1 MNLNHI
7 EDIYPL
13 SPMQQGML
21 FHTIYASGS
30 NIYFTQFCCTLKGQ
44 LDIENLERAWQQT
57 VNRHPT
63 LRTSFMWEGLDQP
76 VQVVSRQVSMP
87 LTQHDWRAFS
97 ETEQHKRIA
106 EFISADRRR
115 GFELSKPPLMRL
127 ALFQLADETFHF
139 VWSCHHILMDGWSLG
154 LLMTELFTFYEAARH
169 RQQPALAPLHPYRDY
184 IAWLQRQ
191 SMTNAEAYWRRM
203 LKDLTAPTPLAV
215 DRPGGLVPDAERV
228 FDDQRV
234 VLSAE
239 TTAALQTL
247 ARRHWLTL
255 NTIVQGAWAVL
266 LNRYSGSEDVVFG
279 ATVSGRPPELE
290 GVESMIGL
298 FINTL
303 PVRVR
308 VTPEESLLSW
318 LKRLQQQ
325 QVETRQYEFS
335 PLVQIQQWSDVP
347 RGLPL
352 FESILAFENF
362 PSEAPSAKRKATLEK
377 SDGRVIERN
386 NYAIALVVS
395 PGSKLNLRITYDC
408 SRFNAETISRTLD
421 HLRSLLERISEGL
434 EQNLSS
440 LSPVTEAERHRFVVE
455 WNQTAA
461 EYPNETCIHN
471 LFERQVEETPDSF
484 AAEFEGEQLTYAELN
499 ARANQLAHHLRSLGV
514 APGVRVGLCLEHSLE
529 TLIALLG
536 TLKAGGVYV
545 PLEPAHPKAKLAFVL
560 TDAAI
565 PVLLTQQRLV
575 DRLPETDAKIICLDT
590 GWAEIATASV
600 ENPRDVVKAIDT
612 AYVIY
617 TSGSTGQPKGV
628 KIQHAALTNYIWW
641 ARDVYLQNE
650 KLDFPLY
657 SSLAF
662 DLTITSIYTPLITGN
677 KVVVYRN
684 GNRELP
690 LFDVMRDNKAGILKL
705 TPSHL
710 SIIKENDNSGSNIK
724 RLIVGGEAFESKL
737 ASEIHRS
744 FGGHVEI
751 FNEYGPTEATV
762 GCMIHKYDPERDTRL
777 MVPIGIPAANT
788 QIYVLDEQLNPV
800 AQNVVGEL
808 YIAGDGL
815 TEGYLNRE
823 ELTRERCIE
832 NPFAPGKR
840 MYKSGDLAR
849 RLPDGRLELLGRR
862 DDQVKFH
869 GYRVELNEIRSNLNK
884 HPQVR
889 DSIAVVT
896 RDKNGNDVMIAY
908 YVSRQELEA
917 SQLRSFLAEY
927 IIEETI
933 PNIFAHLKKLPLTLN
948 GKVNLRAL
956 PTLAEIKQ
964 TQHRVFDAPR
974 TDIETML
981 AGIWSHVLNVEQVG
995 AHDNFFELGGHSLIA
1010 TQLIS
1015 RVREAFDVD
1024 VQLSALFES
1033 PTVAGL
1039 AAKIDAIQS
1048 AERRVTTP
1056 PISRVSRDGEMP
1068 LSYAQQRLWF
1078 LAQLNPGDTS
1088 YNIHKS
1094 VRLKGRLDIP
1104 ALEQTLTEI
1113 VRRHESLRTSFPARN
1128 GSPVQVI
1135 ATAQPFKLEVVSL
1148 EDFAPDEREAQA
1160 RRLAT
1165 EEGCRSFD
1173 LSCGL
1178 MLRARLL
1185 RLDEEEHVLLFTMHH
1200 IVSDAWSTGVLVREV
1215 TALYEAISK
1224 GQPATLP
1231 ELPIQ
1236 YADFAHWQHSWLQD
1250 EVGETHLRYWTQ
1262 QLARL
1267 PQMPQFPTDYP
1278 RPAVQSNHGAFHVQT
1293 FSKDTSDALKALSN
1307 RQGVTLFMTLLSVFH
1322 IVLGHYSRR
1331 DEIPIGIDVAN
1342 RNRAETEGLIGLFVN
1357 QLVLLIDQS
1366 GDLCFRQFLEKV
1378 RELSLAGYAHQDLPF
1393 DRLVEALNPERV
1405 LSHNPLFQVMFG
1417 FQNTSTSTLELPG
1430 LKLSGANV
1438 GAEIAVFELSLY
1450 MAEREQ
1456 GLTGTWA
1463 CRTSLYDP
1471 STIVRFAEYFEL
1483 LLDRILKDTE
1493 VSLKTLRE
1501 LLVNADREREQAKRE
1516 EFKAAR
1522 SRRLKNVNERF
1533 NVPQAP
1539 ASPTQDFNSGI

>member
-1 MNLNHI
+1 
-7 EDIYPL
+7 
-13 SPMQQGML
+13 
-21 FHTIYASGS
+21 
-30 NIYFTQFCCTLKGQ
+30 
-44 LDIENLERAWQQT
+44 
-57 VNRHPT
+57 
-63 LRTSFMWEGLDQP
+63 
-76 VQVVSRQVSMP
+76 
-87 LTQHDWRAFS
+87 
-97 ETEQHKRIA
+97 
-106 EFISADRRR
+106 
-115 GFELSKPPLMRL
+115 
-127 ALFQLADETFHF
+127 
-139 VWSCHHILMDGWSLG
+139 
-154 LLMTELFTFYEAARH
+154 
-169 RQQPALAPLHPYRDY
+169 
-184 IAWLQRQ
+184 
-191 SMTNAEAYWRRM
+191 MTNAEAYWRKI
-203 LKDLTAPTPLAV
+203 LKDFTAPTPLAV
-215 DRPGGLVPDAERV
+215 DRSATRDAEPV
-228 FDDQRV
+228 FDDQRA
-234 VLSAE
+234 VLSTE
-239 TTAALQTL
+239 TTAALQSL
-247 ARRHWLTL
+247 ARQHQLTL

-308 VTPEESLLSW
+308 VSPEESLLSW
-318 LKRLQQQ
+318 LKRLQEQ

-362 PSEAPSAKRKATLEK
+362 PSGGSSTNHKPSLEQ
-377 SDGRVIERN
+377 SGGRVIERN
-386 NYAIALVVS
+386 NYPIALVVS
-395 PGSKLNLRITYDC
+395 PGSELHLRITYDC
-408 SRFNAETISRTLD
+408 ARFNAETISRTLD
-421 HLRSLLERISEGL
+421 HLRSVLERISEGL
-434 EQNLSS
+434 EQNLSA
-440 LSPVTEAERHRFVVE
+440 LSPLTEAERHRFVVE

-461 EYPNETCIHN
+461 EYPKETCIHN
-471 LFERQVEETPDSF
+471 LFEKQVEETPEAI
-484 AAEFEGEQLTYAELN
+484 AAEFEGEQLTYADLN

-536 TLKAGGVYV
+536 TLKAGGVYI
-545 PLEPAHPKAKLAFVL
+545 PLEPAHPKAKLAFVIA
-560 TDAAI
+560 DAAM

-575 DRLPETDAKIICLDT
+575 ERLPETDAKIICLDT
-590 GWAEIATASV
+590 GWAEIAAASV
-600 ENPRDVVKAIDT
+600 ENPRDVVNASDT

-650 KLDFPLY
+650 RLDFPLY

-684 GNRELP
+684 ANRELP
-690 LFDVMRDNKAGILKL
+690 IFDVMRDNKVGILKL

-737 ASEIHRS
+737 ASDIHRS
-744 FGGHVEI
+744 FGGRVEI

-800 AQNVVGEL
+800 AENVVGEL

-823 ELTRERCIE
+823 ELTRERCID
-832 NPFAPGKR
+832 NPFVPGKR
-840 MYKSGDLAR
+840 MYRSGDLAR
-849 RLPDGRLELLGRR
+849 RLPDGGLELLGRR

-869 GYRVELNEIRSNLNK
+869 GHRVELNEIRSNLNK

-889 DSIAVVT
+889 DSIAVVAK
-896 RDKNGNDVMIAY
+896 DKNGNDVMIAY

-917 SQLRSFLAEY
+917 GQLRSFLAEH

-948 GKVNLRAL
+948 GKVNLQAL

-974 TDIETML
+974 TDIEKML
-981 AGIWSHVLNVEQVG
+981 AGIWSHTLNVEVG

-1039 AAKIDAIQS
+1039 AAKIEAIRS
-1048 AERRVTTP
+1048 ADRHVTTP
-1056 PISRVSRDGEMP
+1056 PIERVSRDGELP

-1078 LAQLNPGDTS
+1078 LDQLNPGNTS

-1094 VRLKGRLDIP
+1094 VRLKGQLDVP

-1113 VRRHESLRTSFPARN
+1113 IKRHESLRTSFPARN

-1135 ATAQPFKLEVVSL
+1135 APAHAFTLEVVNL
-1148 EDFAPDEREAQA
+1148 EALEPDERELQA
-1160 RRLAT
+1160 HRLAAGRGT
-1165 EEGCRSFD
+1165 PPVRSLLRPD
-1173 LSCGL
+1173 AARVTAPPRRRRTRAALYDASYRQRCMVHG
-1178 MLRARLL
+1178 RAR
-1185 RLDEEEHVLLFTMHH
+1185 
-1200 IVSDAWSTGVLVREV
+1200 S
-1215 TALYEAISK
+1215 
-1224 GQPATLP
+1224 
-1231 ELPIQ
+1231 
-1236 YADFAHWQHSWLQD
+1236 
-1250 EVGETHLRYWTQ
+1250 
-1262 QLARL
+1262 
-1267 PQMPQFPTDYP
+1267 
-1278 RPAVQSNHGAFHVQT
+1278 
-1293 FSKDTSDALKALSN
+1293 
-1307 RQGVTLFMTLLSVFH
+1307 
-1322 IVLGHYSRR
+1322 
-1331 DEIPIGIDVAN
+1331 
-1342 RNRAETEGLIGLFVN
+1342 
-1357 QLVLLIDQS
+1357 
-1366 GDLCFRQFLEKV
+1366 
-1378 RELSLAGYAHQDLPF
+1378 
-1393 DRLVEALNPERV
+1393 
-1405 LSHNPLFQVMFG
+1405 
-1417 FQNTSTSTLELPG
+1417 
-1430 LKLSGANV
+1430 
-1438 GAEIAVFELSLY
+1438 
-1450 MAEREQ
+1450 
-1456 GLTGTWA
+1456 
-1463 CRTSLYDP
+1463 
-1471 STIVRFAEYFEL
+1471 
-1483 LLDRILKDTE
+1483 
-1493 VSLKTLRE
+1493 
-1501 LLVNADREREQAKRE
+1501 
-1516 EFKAAR
+1516 
-1522 SRRLKNVNERF
+1522 
-1533 NVPQAP
+1533 
-1539 ASPTQDFNSGI
+1539 

>member
-1 MNLNHI
+1 MNLNNI
-7 EDIYPL
+7 EDIYRL

-30 NIYFTQFCCTLKGQ
+30 NVYFTQFCCTLKGQ
-44 LDIENLERAWQQT
+44 LDVQHLERAWQQT

-63 LRTSFMWEGLDQP
+63 LRTSFMWEGLDEP
-76 VQVVSRQVSMP
+76 VQVVSRQVNMP
-87 LTQHDWRAFS
+87 LTQHDWRALS
-97 ETEQHKRIA
+97 ETEQRERLE
-106 EFISADRRR
+106 EFIRTDRQR
-115 GFELSKPPLMRL
+115 GFELSKAPLMRL
-127 ALFQLADETFHF
+127 ALFQLSDDTFHL

-154 LLMTELFTFYEAARH
+154 LLIREVFVFYEAARYE
-169 RQQPALAPLHPYRDY
+169 QQPALDPVRPYRDY

-191 SMTNAEAYWRRM
+191 SMTDAEAYWRKT
-203 LKDLTAPTPLAV
+203 LKDFTAPTPLAT
-215 DRPGGLVPDAERV
+215 DRPGTLAPDAESV
-228 FDDQRV
+228 FDEQRA
-234 VLSAE
+234 VLSTE
-239 TTAALQTL
+239 TTAALQSL
-247 ARRHWLTL
+247 ARQHQLTL

-266 LNRYSGSEDVVFG
+266 LNRYSGSDDVVFG

-290 GVESMIGL
+290 GVETIIGL

-308 VTPEESLLSW
+308 VMPEESLLSW
-318 LKRLQQQ
+318 LKRLQEQ
-325 QVETRQYEFS
+325 QVEMRQYEFS
-335 PLVQIQQWSDVP
+335 PLVQVQQWSDVP

-362 PSEAPSAKRKATLEK
+362 PTGGPTANRKPTLER
-377 SDGRVIERN
+377 SEGRVIERN
-386 NYAIALVVS
+386 NYPIALVVS
-395 PGSKLNLRITYDC
+395 SGSELYLRISYDC
-408 SRFNAETISRTLD
+408 ARFNAETITRTLD
-421 HLRSLLERISEGL
+421 HLRSVLERISQGL
-434 EQNLSS
+434 EQNLSA
-440 LSPVTEAERHRFVVE
+440 LSPLTEAERHRFVVE

-461 EYPNETCIHN
+461 EYPKETCIHT
-471 LFERQVEETPDSF
+471 LFEQQVEETPEAF

-565 PVLLTQQRLV
+565 PVLLTQERLV
-575 DRLPETDAKIICLDT
+575 ERLPETGAKIICLDS
-590 GWAEIATASV
+590 GWSEIAGASV

-684 GNRELP
+684 ANRELP
-690 LFDVMRDNKAGILKL
+690 LFAVMRDNKVGVLKL

-710 SIIKENDNSGSNIK
+710 SMIKENDNSRSNIK

-737 ASEIHRS
+737 AGEIHRS
-744 FGGHVEI
+744 FGGRVEI

-762 GCMIHKYDPERDTRL
+762 GCMIHKFDPERDTRL

-800 AQNVVGEL
+800 AENVVGEL

-832 NPFAPGKR
+832 NPFTPGKR

-849 RLPDGRLELLGRR
+849 RLPDGGLELLGRR

-869 GYRVELNEIRSNLNK
+869 GHRVELNEIRSNLNK

-896 RDKNGNDVMIAY
+896 KDKNGNDVMIAY

-917 SQLRSFLAEY
+917 AQLRSFLAEH
-927 IIEETI
+927 IVEETI
-933 PNIFAHLKKLPLTLN
+933 PNIFAHLRKLPLTLN
-948 GKVNLRAL
+948 GKVNLQAL

-974 TDIETML
+974 TDIEKIL
-981 AGIWSHVLNVEQVG
+981 AGIWAHALNVEQVG

-1015 RVREAFDVD
+1015 RVREAFGID

-1039 AAKIDAIQS
+1039 AAKIEAIRS
-1048 AERRVTTP
+1048 AERHVTTP
-1056 PISRVSRDGEMP
+1056 PIERVSRDGEMP
-1068 LSYAQQRLWF
+1068 LSYAQERLWF
-1078 LAQLNPGDTS
+1078 LDQLNPGNTS

-1094 VRLKGRLDIP
+1094 IRLHGQLDIG

-1128 GSPVQVI
+1128 GTPVQVV
-1135 ATAQPFKLEVVSL
+1135 APAQPFKLEVVEL
-1148 EDFAPDEREAQA
+1148 ESFAPDERELRAHQ
-1160 RRLAT
+1160 LAT
-1165 EEGCRSFD
+1165 EEGSRPFD
-1173 LSCGL
+1173 LSRDP
-1178 MLRARLL
+1178 MLRARVL
-1185 RLDEEEHVLLFTMHH
+1185 RLGADEHVLLFTMHH
-1200 IVSDAWSTGVLVREV
+1200 IVSDAWSMGVLVREV
-1215 TALYEAISK
+1215 TALYQAISN
-1224 GQPATLP
+1224 GQSPALP

-1236 YADFAHWQHSWLQD
+1236 YADFAHWQRGWLQG
-1250 EVGETHLRYWTQ
+1250 EVGETHLRYWTG

-1267 PQMPQFPTDYP
+1267 PRMLEFPTDHP
-1278 RPAVQSNHGAFHVQT
+1278 RPPVQSYHGAFHAQT
-1293 FSKDTSDALKALSN
+1293 FSKEMTGALKALSN
-1307 RQGVTLFMTLLSVFH
+1307 KQGVTLFMTLLSAYH
-1322 IVLGHYSRR
+1322 IVLGHYSNR

-1342 RNRAETEGLIGLFVN
+1342 RNRVETEGLIGLFVN
-1357 QLVLLIDQS
+1357 QVVLLIDRS
-1366 GDLCFRQFLEKV
+1366 GDLCFREFLERV

-1430 LKLSGANV
+1430 LKLSGADV
-1438 GAEIAVFELSLY
+1438 GGERSVFELSLY
-1450 MAEREQ
+1450 MVEKEQ
-1456 GLTGTWA
+1456 GLIGTWA
-1463 CRTSLYDP
+1463 YRTSLFES

-1483 LLDRILKDTE
+1483 LLNRIVNDTE
-1493 VSLKTLRE
+1493 VSLKALRE
-1501 LLVNADREREQAKRE
+1501 LLVNADREREQAKLE
-1516 EFKAAR
+1516 KFKEAR
-1522 SRRLKNVNERF
+1522 RRRLKNVNERF
-1533 NVPQAP
+1533 QPIVESQP
-1539 ASPTQDFNSGI
+1539 ARDLTPGI

>member
-1 MNLNHI
+1 MSLNNI

-13 SPMQQGML
+13 SPMQQGIL
-21 FHTIYASGS
+21 FHTIYAPGS
-30 NIYFTQFCCTLKGQ
+30 SVYFTQFCCTLKGQ
-44 LDIENLERAWQQT
+44 LDVQNLERAWQQT
-57 VNRHPT
+57 VDRHPT
-63 LRTSFMWEGLDQP
+63 LRTACMWEGLDQP
-76 VQVVSRQVSMP
+76 VQVVVRNVNMP
-87 LTQHDWRAFS
+87 LAQHDLRGFS
-97 ETEQHKRIA
+97 ESEQQERIA
-106 EFISADRRR
+106 EYIRTDRQR
-115 GFELSKPPLMRL
+115 GFQLSEAPLMRL
-127 ALFQLADETFHF
+127 ALFHLADEVFHL
-139 VWSCHHILMDGWSLG
+139 VWSSHHILMDGWSVG
-154 LLMTELFTFYEAARH
+154 LLIGEVFAFYEAARH
-169 RQQPALAPLHPYRDY
+169 GQQPALQPVRPYRNY
-184 IAWLQRQ
+184 IAWLQSQ
-191 SMTNAEAYWRRM
+191 SMTDAEAYWRKL
-203 LKDLTAPTPLAV
+203 LKGFSAPTSLAV
-215 DRPGGLVPDAERV
+215 DRETTPDTEPV
-228 FDDQRV
+228 YDEQRAV
-234 VLSAE
+234 VSAE
-239 TTAALQTL
+239 TTAALQSL
-247 ARRHWLTL
+247 ARQHQLTL

-279 ATVSGRPPELE
+279 ATVSGRPPQLE
-290 GVESMIGL
+290 GVESMIGC

-308 VTPEESLLSW
+308 VSPEESLLSW
-318 LKRLQQQ
+318 LKRLQEQ

-352 FESILAFENF
+352 FESILAFEKF
-362 PSEAPSAKRKATLEK
+362 PSDPSSAKAKPSLEK
-377 SDGRVIERN
+377 SGGSVIERN
-386 NYAIALVVS
+386 NYPIALVVS
-395 PGSKLNLRITYDC
+395 PGSELYFRVVYD
-408 SRFNAETISRTLD
+408 SSLFDAETISRTLE
-421 HLRSLLERISEGL
+421 HLRGLLEKISEGL
-434 EQNLSS
+434 EQNLSA
-440 LSPVTEAERHRFVVE
+440 LSPLTDAERQRFVFE

-461 EYPNETCIHN
+461 EYPKETCIHN
-471 LFERQVEETPDSF
+471 LFEKQVEATPEAI

-545 PLEPAHPKAKLAFVL
+545 PLEPAHPKAKLAFVIA
-560 TDAAI
+560 DAAI
-565 PVLLTQQRLV
+565 PVLLTQRKLIE
-575 DRLPETDAKIICLDT
+575 RLPETDAKLICLDT
-590 GWAEIATASV
+590 GWTEIAGASV
-600 ENPRDVVKAIDT
+600 ENPRDVVNASDT

-641 ARDVYLQNE
+641 AKDVYLQNE

-684 GNRELP
+684 ANRELRI
-690 LFDVMRDNKAGILKL
+690 FDVMRDNKVGVLKL

-710 SIIKENDNSGSNIK
+710 SMIKENDNSRSSIK

-744 FGGHVEI
+744 FGGRVEI

-832 NPFAPGKR
+832 NPFVPGKR
-840 MYKSGDLAR
+840 MYRSGDLAR
-849 RLPDGRLELLGRR
+849 RLPDGGLELLGRR

-869 GYRVELNEIRSNLNK
+869 GHRVELNEIRSNLNK

-889 DSIAVVT
+889 DSIAVVAK
-896 RDKNGNDVMIAY
+896 DKNGNDVMIAY

-917 SQLRSFLAEY
+917 AQLRSFLAEH
-927 IIEETI
+927 IIEEII

-948 GKVNLRAL
+948 GKVNLQAL

-964 TQHRVFDAPR
+964 SQHRVFDAPR
-974 TDIETML
+974 TDIEKML
-981 AGIWSHVLNVEQVG
+981 AGIWSHALNVEQVG

-1015 RVREAFDVD
+1015 RVRDAFDVD
-1024 VQLSALFES
+1024 LQLSALFES

-1039 AAKIDAIQS
+1039 AAKIDAIRN
-1048 AERRVTTP
+1048 AERHVTTP
-1056 PISRVSRDGEMP
+1056 PIARVSRDGDMP

-1078 LAQLNPGDTS
+1078 LDQLNPGNTS

-1094 VRLKGRLDIP
+1094 VRLEGQLDVP
-1104 ALEQTLTEI
+1104 ALEQTLTE
-1113 VRRHESLRTSFPARN
+1113 VVSRHESLRTSFPSRN
-1128 GSPVQVI
+1128 GTPAQVI
-1135 ATAQPFKLEVVSL
+1135 APAQAFKLDVVSL
-1148 EDFAPDEREAQA
+1148 EDLPTDERELQA
-1160 RRLAT
+1160 HRLAT
-1165 EEGCRSFD
+1165 EEGRRPFD
-1173 LSCGL
+1173 LARDP
-1178 MLRARLL
+1178 MLRASLL
-1185 RLDEEEHVLLFTMHH
+1185 RLGAEEHVLLFTMHH
-1200 IVSDAWSTGVLVREV
+1200 IVSDAWSMGVLIREV
-1215 TALYEAISK
+1215 TALYAAISK
-1224 GQPATLP
+1224 GQPPTLP

-1236 YADFAHWQHSWLQD
+1236 LADFAHWQHSWLNG
-1250 EVGETHLRYWTQ
+1250 EVGEAHLRYWTD

-1267 PQMPQFPTDYP
+1267 PQMPAFPTDHQ
-1278 RPAVQSNHGAFHVQT
+1278 RPAVQSYHGAHHTQA
-1293 FSKDTSDALKALSN
+1293 FSKETTDALKALSN
-1307 RQGVTLFMTLLSVFH
+1307 RHGVTLFMTLLSAYH
-1322 IVLGHYSRR
+1322 IVLGHYSKRE
-1331 DEIPIGIDVAN
+1331 EIPIGIDVAN
-1342 RNRAETEGLIGLFVN
+1342 RNRVETEGLIGLFVN

-1366 GDLCFRQFLEKV
+1366 GDLCFRDFLNRV

-1393 DRLVEALNPERV
+1393 DRLVEALNPERNP
-1405 LSHNPLFQVMFG
+1405 SYNPLFQVMFG
-1417 FQNTSTSTLELPG
+1417 LQNVSSSTLELPG
-1430 LKLSGANV
+1430 LKLSGADV
-1438 GAEIAVFELSLY
+1438 ASERSVFELSLY
-1450 MAEREQ
+1450 MVEKEQ
-1456 GLTGTWA
+1456 GLIGAWGY
-1463 CRTSLYDP
+1463 RTNLFES
-1471 STIVRFAEYFEL
+1471 STIIRFAKHFEIIL
-1483 LLDRILKDTE
+1483 NRIIDDTE
-1493 VSLKTLRE
+1493 VSINALRE

-1516 EFKAAR
+1516 EFKEAR
-1522 SRRLKNVNERF
+1522 RRRLKNVNERF
-1533 NVPQAP
+1533 SYQ
-1539 ASPTQDFNSGI
+1539 

>member
-1 MNLNHI
+1 VNLNHI
-7 EDIYPL
+7 EDMYPL

-21 FHTIYASGS
+21 FHTIYAPVAGV
-30 NIYFTQFCCTLKGQ
+30 YFTQFCCTLKGQ
-44 LDIENLERAWQQT
+44 LDVQNLERAWQET

-63 LRTSFMWEGLDQP
+63 LRTSFMWEGLDEP
-76 VQVVSRQVSMP
+76 IQVVSRQVNMP
-87 LTQHDWRAFS
+87 LAQQDWRAFS
-97 ETEQHKRIA
+97 ETEQQERIA
-106 EFISADRRR
+106 DYIRTDRQR
-115 GFELSKPPLMRL
+115 GFELSKAPLMRL
-127 ALFQLADETFHF
+127 ALFQLADEAFHL
-139 VWSCHHILMDGWSLG
+139 VWSCHHILMDGWSVG
-154 LLMTELFTFYEAARH
+154 LLVREVFAFYEAASH
-169 RQQPALAPLHPYRDY
+169 GQQPALEPVRPYRNY

-191 SMTNAEAYWRRM
+191 SMPDAEAYWRKV
-203 LKDLTAPTPLAV
+203 LKGFTAPTSLAV
-215 DRPGGLVPDAERV
+215 DRPGELAPDAEPV
-228 FDDQRV
+228 YGEQRA
-234 VLSAE
+234 VLSTA
-239 TTAALQTL
+239 TTAALQSL
-247 ARRHWLTL
+247 ARQHQLTL

-290 GVESMIGL
+290 AVESIIGL

-308 VTPEESLLSW
+308 VAPEESLLSW
-318 LKRLQQQ
+318 LKRLQEQ
-325 QVETRQYEFS
+325 QVEMRQYEFS

-362 PSEAPSAKRKATLEK
+362 PSDAPSTNRKASLEK
-377 SDGRVIERN
+377 SAGRVIERN
-386 NYAIALVVS
+386 SYPLALVAS
-395 PGSKLNLRITYDC
+395 PGSELHFRIVYDC
-408 SRFNAETISRTLD
+408 SLFDAETISRTLK
-421 HLRSLLERISEGL
+421 HLSSLLERISEGL
-434 EQNLSS
+434 EQNLSA
-440 LSPVTEAERHRFVVE
+440 LSPLTEAERHRFVFE
-455 WNQTAA
+455 WNETAA
-461 EYPNETCIHN
+461 EYPKETCIHN
-471 LFERQVEETPDSF
+471 LFETQVEETPEAF

-499 ARANQLAHHLRSLGV
+499 ARANQLAHHLRILGV
-514 APGVRVGLCLEHSLE
+514 TSGVRVGLCLEHSLE

-545 PLEPAHPKAKLAFVL
+545 PLEPGHPKAKLAFVL

-565 PVLLTQQRLV
+565 PVLLTQQRLI
-575 DRLPETDAKIICLDT
+575 DRLPETDAKILCLDT
-590 GWAEIATASV
+590 GWAEIAAASA
-600 ENPRDVVKAIDT
+600 ENPRDVVKASDT

-628 KIQHAALTNYIWW
+628 RIQHSALTNYIWW
-641 ARDVYLQNE
+641 AKDVYLQNE
-650 KLDFPLY
+650 RLDFPLY

-690 LFDVMRDNKAGILKL
+690 ILDVMRDNKVGVLKL

-710 SIIKENDNSGSNIK
+710 SIIKEQDNSRSNIK

-737 ASEIHRS
+737 AGEIHRS
-744 FGGHVEI
+744 FGGRVEI

-777 MVPIGIPAANT
+777 MVPIGIPAANA

-800 AQNVVGEL
+800 AENVVGEL

-832 NPFAPGKR
+832 NPFVPGKR
-840 MYKSGDLAR
+840 MYRSGDLAR
-849 RLPDGRLELLGRR
+849 RLPEGGLELLGRR

-869 GYRVELNEIRSNLNK
+869 GHRVELNEIRSNLNK

-889 DSIAVVT
+889 DSVAVVSK
-896 RDKNGNDVMIAY
+896 DKNGNDVMIAY

-917 SQLRSFLAEY
+917 GQLRSFLAEH

-948 GKVNLRAL
+948 GKVNLQAL

-974 TDIETML
+974 TDIEKML
-981 AGIWSHVLNVEQVG
+981 AGIWSHALNVEQVG

-1015 RVREAFDVD
+1015 RVRKAFDVD

-1039 AAKIDAIQS
+1039 AAKIEAIRS
-1048 AERRVTTP
+1048 AERHVTTP
-1056 PISRVSRDGEMP
+1056 PIERVSRDGDMP

-1078 LAQLNPGDTS
+1078 LDQLNPGNTS

-1094 VRLKGRLDIP
+1094 VRLEGRLDIP

-1113 VRRHESLRTSFPARN
+1113 VRRHESLRTTFPARN
-1128 GSPVQVI
+1128 GSPAQVI
-1135 ATAQPFKLEVVSL
+1135 APAEAFKLEVVNL
-1148 EDFAPDEREAQA
+1148 EAFAPDEREAQA
-1160 RRLAT
+1160 HRLAT
-1165 EEGCRSFD
+1165 EEGGRPFD
-1173 LSCGL
+1173 LSCDP

-1185 RLDEEEHVLLFTMHH
+1185 RLGAEEHVLLFTMHH
-1200 IVSDAWSTGVLVREV
+1200 IVSDAWSMGVLVREV

-1224 GQPATLP
+1224 GQLSTLS

-1236 YADFAHWQHSWLQD
+1236 YADFAHWQRGWLQG
-1250 EVGETHLRYWTQ
+1250 EVGETHLSYWTG

-1267 PQMPQFPTDYP
+1267 PQMLEFPTDKP
-1278 RPAVQSNHGAFHVQT
+1278 RPTVQSYHGAYHTQA
-1293 FSKDTSDALKALSN
+1293 FSKETSDALKALSN
-1307 RQGVTLFMTLLSVFH
+1307 RQGVTLFMTLLSAYH
-1322 IVLGHYSRR
+1322 IVLGHYSNR
-1331 DEIPIGIDVAN
+1331 DEIAIGIDVAN

-1357 QLVLLIDQS
+1357 QLVLLINQS
-1366 GDLCFRQFLEKV
+1366 GDLCFRQFLDRV
-1378 RELSLAGYAHQDLPF
+1378 RELSLAAYAHQDLPF
-1393 DRLVEALNPERV
+1393 DRLVEALNPERD

-1417 FQNTSTSTLELPG
+1417 FQNASSSTLELPG
-1430 LKLSGANV
+1430 LKLSGADV
-1438 GAEIAVFELSLY
+1438 GSERSVFELSLY
-1450 MAEREQ
+1450 MVEKEQ
-1456 GLTGTWA
+1456 GLIGTWA
-1463 CRTSLYDP
+1463 YRTSLFEP
-1471 STIVRFAEYFEL
+1471 STIVRFAEHFEL
-1483 LLDRILKDTE
+1483 LLNRIIDDSE
-1493 VSLKTLRE
+1493 VSLKALRE

-1516 EFKAAR
+1516 EFKEAR
-1522 SRRLKNVNERF
+1522 RRRLKNVNERF
-1533 NVPQAP
+1533 SYQ
-1539 ASPTQDFNSGI
+1539 

>member
-1 MNLNHI
+1 
-7 EDIYPL
+7 
-13 SPMQQGML
+13 MQQGML

-30 NIYFTQFCCTLKGQ
+30 NVYFTQFCCTLKGQ
-44 LDIENLERAWQQT
+44 LDIQNLERAWQQT

-63 LRTSFMWEGLDQP
+63 LRTSFLWEGLDQP

-97 ETEQHKRIA
+97 ETEQHQRL
-106 EFISADRRR
+106 ADFVSTDRQR

-127 ALFQLADETFHF
+127 ALFQLANEAFHL

-154 LLMTELFTFYEAARH
+154 LLMGELIAFYEAARR
-169 RQQPALAPLHPYRDY
+169 RQQPAFEPVRPYRNY

-191 SMTNAEAYWRRM
+191 SMANAEAYWRKT
-203 LKDLTAPTPLAV
+203 LKDFTAPTPLAV
-215 DRPGGLVPDAERV
+215 DRPGRLAPDVEPV
-228 FDDQRV
+228 FDDQRAF
-234 VLSAE
+234 LSTE
-239 TTAALQTL
+239 TTAALQSV
-247 ARRHWLTL
+247 ARQHQLTL

-279 ATVSGRPPELE
+279 ATVSGRPPELD
-290 GVESMIGL
+290 GVERMIGL

-308 VTPEESLLSW
+308 VAPEESLLSC
-318 LKRLQQQ
+318 LKSLQVQ

-362 PSEAPSAKRKATLEK
+362 PVDTSKNRKATLEK

-386 NYAIALVVS
+386 NYPIALVVS
-395 PGSKLNLRITYDC
+395 PGSQLLLRITYDC
-408 SRFNAETISRTLD
+408 TRFNAETISRTLD
-421 HLRSLLERISEGL
+421 HLRSLFERISEGL

-440 LSPVTEAERHRFVVE
+440 LLPLTEAERHRFVVE

-471 LFERQVEETPDSF
+471 LFERQVAETPEAF

-514 APGVRVGLCLEHSLE
+514 GPGVRVGLCLEHSFE

-545 PLEPAHPKAKLAFVL
+545 PLEPAHPRAKLAFVL

-565 PVLLTQQRLV
+565 PVLLTQQRLL
-575 DRLPETDAKIICLDT
+575 DRLPETDAKILCLDT
-590 GWAEIATASV
+590 GWAEIAPASV
-600 ENPRDVVKAIDT
+600 ENPRDVVNASDT

-628 KIQHAALTNYIWW
+628 KIQHAALVNYIWW

-690 LFDVMRDNKAGILKL
+690 ILDVMRDNKVGILKL

-800 AQNVVGEL
+800 VQNVVGEL

-832 NPFAPGKR
+832 NPFTPGKR
-840 MYKSGDLAR
+840 MYRSGDLAR
-849 RLPDGRLELLGRR
+849 RLLDGGLELLGRR

-884 HPQVR
+884 HPQVK
-889 DSIAVVT
+889 DSIAVV
-896 RDKNGNDVMIAY
+896 RKDKNGNDVMIAY

-933 PNIFAHLKKLPLTLN
+933 PNIFTRLKKLPLTLN
-948 GKVNLRAL
+948 GKVDLNAL

-974 TDIETML
+974 TDIENML

-1039 AAKIDAIQS
+1039 AAKIEAIRS
-1048 AERRVTTP
+1048 AEHRVTTP
-1056 PISRVSRDGEMP
+1056 PIKRVSRDGEMP

-1078 LAQLNPGDTS
+1078 LDQLHPGNTS

-1094 VRLKGRLDIP
+1094 VRLQGRLDIP

-1113 VRRHESLRTSFPARN
+1113 VRRHESLRTSFPARD
-1128 GSPVQVI
+1128 GSPAQVI
-1135 ATAQPFKLEVVSL
+1135 AEAQPYKLELLNL
-1148 EDFAPDEREAQA
+1148 EGLAPEEKKLKAQQ
-1160 RRLAT
+1160 LAT
-1165 EEGCRSFD
+1165 EEGRRPFD
-1173 LSCGL
+1173 LSRDP
-1178 MLRARLL
+1178 MLRTCLL
-1185 RLDEEEHVLLFTMHH
+1185 RLSEEEHVLLFTMHH

-1215 TALYEAISK
+1215 TAIYEAISK
-1224 GQPATLP
+1224 GQPVTLA

-1236 YADFAHWQHSWLQD
+1236 YADFAHWQRGWLQG

-1267 PQMPQFPTDYP
+1267 PQMPEFPTDHP
-1278 RPAVQSNHGAFHVQT
+1278 RPTVQSYQGAFHVQT
-1293 FSKDTSDALKALSN
+1293 FSKDVSDAVKVLSN

-1322 IVLGHYSRR
+1322 IVLGHYSNR
-1331 DEIPIGIDVAN
+1331 DEIPIGIDIAN
-1342 RNRAETEGLIGLFVN
+1342 RNRPETEGLIGLFVN
-1357 QLVLLIDQS
+1357 QLVLLINQS
-1366 GDLCFRQFLEKV
+1366 GDLCFREFLERV

-1417 FQNTSTSTLELPG
+1417 FQNTSSSTLDLPG
-1430 LKLSGANV
+1430 LRLSGADV
-1438 GAEIAVFELSLY
+1438 GGERAIFELSLY
-1450 MAEREQ
+1450 MTEREQ
-1456 GLTGTWA
+1456 GLTGTWGR
-1463 CRTSLYDP
+1463 RTSLYEP
-1471 STIVRFAEYFEL
+1471 ATIIRFAEYFEL
-1483 LLDRILKDTE
+1483 VLNRIIEDTE
-1493 VSLKTLRE
+1493 VSLKALRE
-1501 LLVNADREREQAKRE
+1501 LLVNADRAREQAKRE

-1522 SRRLKNVNERF
+1522 RRRLQNVNERLQT
-1533 NVPQAP
+1533 V
-1539 ASPTQDFNSGI
+1539 

>member
-1 MNLNHI
+1 MNLNNI
-7 EDIYPL
+7 EDIYRL

-30 NIYFTQFCCTLKGQ
+30 NVYFTQFCSTLKGQ
-44 LDIENLERAWQQT
+44 LDVQNLERAWQQT
-57 VNRHPT
+57 VDRHPT
-63 LRTSFMWEGLDQP
+63 LRTSFMWEGLDEP
-76 VQVVSRQVSMP
+76 VQVVSRQVKMP

-97 ETEQHKRIA
+97 QTEQHERLA
-106 EFISADRRR
+106 NFVSTDRQR
-115 GFELSKPPLMRL
+115 GFELSKAPLMRL
-127 ALFQLADETFHF
+127 ALFQLADDTFHL
-139 VWSCHHILMDGWSLG
+139 VWSCHHILMDGWSLSRLIG
-154 LLMTELFTFYEAARH
+154 EVFGFYEAARYGL
-169 RQQPALAPLHPYRDY
+169 QPALGPVHPYRDY

-191 SMTNAEAYWRRM
+191 SMTDAEAYWRKT
-203 LKDLTAPTPLAV
+203 LKDFTAPTPLAV
-215 DRPGGLVPDAERV
+215 DRPGALAPDAESV
-228 FDDQRV
+228 FDEQRA
-234 VLSAE
+234 VLSTE
-239 TTAALQTL
+239 TTAALQSL
-247 ARRHWLTL
+247 ARQHQLTL

-290 GVESMIGL
+290 GVEAMIGL

-308 VTPEESLLSW
+308 VSPDESLRSW
-318 LKRLQQQ
+318 LKRLQEQ
-325 QVETRQYEFS
+325 QVEMRQYEFS

-347 RGLPL
+347 RGLSL
-352 FESILAFENF
+352 FDSILAFENF
-362 PSEAPSAKRKATLEK
+362 PTEIAPTNRKPSLEK

-386 NYAIALVVS
+386 SYPIALVVS
-395 PGSKLNLRITYDC
+395 AGSELFLRISYDC
-408 SRFNAETISRTLD
+408 DRFNAETISRTLD
-421 HLRSLLERISEGL
+421 HLRSVLERISEGL

-440 LSPVTEAERHRFVVE
+440 LSPLTEAERHRFVVE
-455 WNQTAA
+455 WNQTTA
-461 EYPNETCIHN
+461 EYPKETCVHN
-471 LFERQVEETPDSF
+471 LFEKQVEETPEAF
-484 AAEFEGEQLTYAELN
+484 AAEFEGEQLTYADLN

-514 APGVRVGLCLEHSLE
+514 APGVRVGLCLEHSIE

-545 PLEPAHPKAKLAFVL
+545 PLEPAHPRAKLAFVL
-560 TDAAI
+560 ADAAI
-565 PVLLTQQRLV
+565 PVLLTQERLV
-575 DRLPETDAKIICLDT
+575 ERLPATDAKVLCLDT
-590 GWAEIATASV
+590 GWAEIAAASV
-600 ENPRDVVKAIDT
+600 DNPRGVVNASDT

-641 ARDVYLQNE
+641 SKDVYLQNE

-684 GNRELP
+684 ANRELP
-690 LFDVMRDNKAGILKL
+690 IFDVMRDNKVGVLKL

-710 SIIKENDNSGSNIK
+710 SMIKENDNSRSSIK
-724 RLIVGGEAFESKL
+724 RLIVGGENFESKL
-737 ASEIHRS
+737 ASDIHHS
-744 FGGHVEI
+744 FGGQVEI

-762 GCMIHKYDPERDTRL
+762 GCMIHKFDPERDTRL

-788 QIYVLDEQLNPV
+788 QIYVLDEQFNPV

-823 ELTRERCIE
+823 ELTRERCVE
-832 NPFAPGKR
+832 NPFTPGKR

-869 GYRVELNEIRSNLNK
+869 GHRVELNEIRSNLNK

-889 DSIAVVT
+889 DSIAVVAK
-896 RDKNGNDVMIAY
+896 DKNGNDVMIAY

-917 SQLRSFLAEY
+917 AQLRSFLAEH

-933 PNIFAHLKKLPLTLN
+933 PNIFAHLRKLPLTLN
-948 GKVNLRAL
+948 GKVNLQAL

-974 TDIETML
+974 TDIEKML
-981 AGIWSHVLNVEQVG
+981 AGIWAHTLNVEQVG

-1015 RVREAFDVD
+1015 RVRESFGID

-1039 AAKIDAIQS
+1039 AAKIEAIRS
-1048 AERRVTTP
+1048 ADRRVTTP
-1056 PISRVSRDGEMP
+1056 PIERVSRDGEMP
-1068 LSYAQQRLWF
+1068 LSYAQERLWF
-1078 LAQLNPGDTS
+1078 LDQLNPGNTS

-1094 VRLKGRLDIP
+1094 IRLKGQLDIA

-1113 VRRHESLRTSFPARN
+1113 VKRHESLRTSFPARN
-1128 GSPVQVI
+1128 GTPAQVV
-1135 ATAQPFKLEVVSL
+1135 APAEPFKLEVVNL
-1148 EDFAPDEREAQA
+1148 EAFEPDEKELHAH
-1160 RRLAT
+1160 RLAT
-1165 EEGCRSFD
+1165 EEGRRPFD
-1173 LSCGL
+1173 LSRDP
-1178 MLRARLL
+1178 MLRASLIRLGA
-1185 RLDEEEHVLLFTMHH
+1185 DEHVLLFTMHH
-1200 IVSDAWSTGVLVREV
+1200 IVSDAWSMGVLVREV

-1224 GQPATLP
+1224 GQSPTLP

-1236 YADFAHWQHSWLQD
+1236 YADFAHWQHSWLQG
-1250 EVGETHLRYWTQ
+1250 EVGEMHLRYWIG

-1267 PQMPQFPTDYP
+1267 PQMLEFPTDHP
-1278 RPAVQSNHGAFHVQT
+1278 RPAVQSYHGAYHSQA
-1293 FSKDTSDALKALSN
+1293 FSKETSDALKALSN
-1307 RQGVTLFMTLLSVFH
+1307 SQGVTLFMTLLSAYH
-1322 IVLGHYSRR
+1322 IVLGHYSNR

-1366 GDLCFRQFLEKV
+1366 GDLCFREFLERV
-1378 RELSLAGYAHQDLPF
+1378 RELSLAGYAHQDFPF
-1393 DRLVEALNPERV
+1393 DKLVEALNPERV

-1417 FQNTSTSTLELPG
+1417 FQNTSSSTLGLPG
-1430 LKLSGANV
+1430 LKLSA
-1438 GAEIAVFELSLY
+1438 GAEVGSERSVFELSLY
-1450 MAEREQ
+1450 MVEKEQ
-1456 GLTGTWA
+1456 GIIGTWA
-1463 CRTSLYDP
+1463 YRTSLFES
-1471 STIVRFAEYFEL
+1471 STIVQFAKHFEIIL
-1483 LLDRILKDTE
+1483 NRIIDDPE
-1493 VSLKTLRE
+1493 VSLKALRA
-1501 LLVNADREREQAKRE
+1501 LLVNDDRERQQAKRE
-1516 EFKAAR
+1516 GFREAR
-1522 SRRLKNVNERF
+1522 RRKLKNINERF
-1533 NVPQAP
+1533 SYQ
-1539 ASPTQDFNSGI
+1539 